1 VRESAG
7 ECRLGDFSEKRAAQ
21 SAGECSHG
29 ADSDDRTKRVGLPA
43 PDIEEAIRALV
54 AGDVE
59 TARRLLQ

>member
-1 VRESAG
+1 M
-7 ECRLGDFSEKRAAQ
+7 GDFSEKRAAQ